1 MQKTSRKARVRKTSS
16 QEQRIVRRLEQI
28 RKEIAA
34 IDYICSGTV
43 SYQTKRCGKSQCVC
57 ARDPAARHGPYCGW
71 HRQEDGRQV
80 HSMIP
85 EALAPRFQQANK
97 NYRKLRQLLKE
108 WEKTSAK
115 ILKASQ
121 SDET

>member
-1 MQKTSRKARVRKTSS
+1 MRKTTS
-16 QEQRIVRRLEQI
+16 QEQQTVRRLKQI

-43 SYQTKRCGKSQCVC
+43 SYQSKRCGKSQCVC

-71 HRQEDGRQV
+71 HRQEGGRQV

-85 EALAPRFQQANK
+85 EALASRFQQANR
-97 NYRKLRQLLKE
+97 NYRKLRKLLKE
-108 WEKTSAK
+108 WETASAK
-115 ILKASQ
+115 ILKAYQ
-121 SDET
+121 SDGT

>member
-1 MQKTSRKARVRKTSS
+1 MKKTST
-16 QEQRIVRRLEQI
+16 QEQRTVRRLEQI
-28 RKEIAA
+28 RKKIAA

-43 SYQTKRCGKSQCVC
+43 YYQTKRCGKPQCVC
-57 ARDPAARHGPYCGW
+57 ARDPAALHGPYCGW
-71 HRQEDGRQV
+71 HRQEEGRQV

-85 EALAPRFQQANK
+85 KALAPGFERANR

-108 WEKTSAK
+108 WEKASAK
-115 ILKASQ
+115 ILKASR